1 MPPGTR
7 VNVTFLANED
17 LDTRVA
23 AARTCESSGS
33 CQHRD
38 ENGPGDGDVSK
49 PAEARRSERRGE
61 DEERD
66 VGCRDPARVAHMPS
80 PNRSYSP

>member
-23 AARTCESSGS
+23 AARTVRELGF
-33 CQHRD
+33 
-38 ENGPGDGDVSK
+38 V
-49 PAEARRSERRGE
+49 PASRRERSR
-61 DEERD
+61 
-66 VGCRDPARVAHMPS
+66 
-80 PNRSYSP
+80 